1 MPTSGPPL
9 GRVTGLLALLL
20 SALRR
25 RGWPSL
31 RDPQVVPVLLAVVVR
46 HDARTGDSPTGAAAT
61 LAVLVAAVAVI
72 VLFSTGIALVGIT
85 GLLSVAA
92 DS

>member
-1 MPTSGPPL
+1 MTMLL
-9 GRVTGLLALLL
+9 GVAGMLLGA
-20 SALRR
+20 
-25 RGWPSL
+25 
-31 RDPQVVPVLLAVVVR
+31 VLLAVVVR
-46 HDARTGDSPTGAAAT
+46 HDARTGDSPAGAAAT